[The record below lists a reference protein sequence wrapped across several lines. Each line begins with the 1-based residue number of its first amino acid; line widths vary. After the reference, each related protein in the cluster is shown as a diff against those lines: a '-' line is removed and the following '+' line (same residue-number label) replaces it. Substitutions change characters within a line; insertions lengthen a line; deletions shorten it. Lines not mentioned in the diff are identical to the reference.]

1 MGVGEAERTI
11 MAIYKL
17 TKDALTALTETKLET
32 EGILERKDLQR
43 LLRSQIKALDADLM
57 VISEEFGDWVE
68 SNRRIDLLCLD
79 KNANLVIVELKR
91 TEDGGHMELQAIRY
105 AAMVSK
111 MTFPQ
116 LLSAYDSHLK
126 QLGEST
132 EDAQDRIL
140 QFLGWDEP
148 QEDKFAQDV
157 RIILASPNFSKELT
171 TSVMWLNDF
180 DVDIRCVR
188 LKPYRDAD
196 GLVLLDIQQIIPLPE
211 AAQYQTQIKAKD
223 QAARA
228 ERGERHDLR
237 YNFWSGL
244 LEYAKTKTNL
254 HANRKPGIYHWIG
267 GSIGRAG
274 FQLNY
279 SVRGEES
286 QVELYID
293 LGQNSDERNKVYF
306 DGLKKNQ
313 AQIEGIFG
321 GQLDWQ
327 DLPESRACRIRKVI
341 EGGYRSPESEWSSI
355 YEKMVDAMIRLDKA
369 LRGYVQNLQP

>member
-1 MGVGEAERTI
+1 

-17 TKDALTALTETKLET
+17 TKDALTALTETKLEA

-43 LLRSQIKALDADLM
+43 LLRSQIQALDPDLM

-68 SNRRIDLLCLD
+68 SSRRIDLLCLD

-116 LLSAYDSHLK
+116 LISTYESYLK
-126 QLGEST
+126 SIGEST
-132 EDAQDRIL
+132 EDAQNRIL
-140 QFLGWDEP
+140 QFLEWDEP

-157 RIILASPNFSKELT
+157 RIVLASPNFSKELT

-180 DVDIRCVR
+180 DIDIRCVR
-188 LKPYRDAD
+188 LKPYRDDD
-196 GLVLLDIQQIIPLPE
+196 GLILLDIQQVIPLPE
-211 AAQYQTQIKAKD
+211 AAQYQTQLKAKD
-223 QAARA
+223 QATRT

-237 YNFWSGL
+237 YKFWSGL
-244 LEYAKTKTNL
+244 LEYAKTKTDL
-254 HANRKPGIYHWIG
+254 HANRKPGSYHWIG

-279 SVRGEES
+279 VVRGDES

-293 LGQNSDERNKVYF
+293 HGANSEDRNLMYF
-306 DGLKKNQ
+306 KELKSSREP
-313 AQIEGIFG
+313 IEATFG
-321 GQLDWQ
+321 EHLEWQ

-341 EGGYRSPESEWSSI
+341 EGGYRSPEGDWSSI
-355 YEKMVDAMIRLDKA
+355 YQRMVDAMIRLDKA
-369 LRGYVQNLQP
+369 IRPFVQKLTET

>member
-1 MGVGEAERTI
+1 MEIGEGETV

-17 TKDALTALTETKLET
+17 TKDALTALTETKLEA

-43 LLRSQIKALDADLM
+43 LLRSQITALDTDLM

-68 SNRRIDLLCLD
+68 SNRPIDLLCLD

-116 LLSAYDSHLK
+116 LQSAYESHLK

-132 EDAQDRIL
+132 EDAQDKLL

-148 QEDKFAQDV
+148 QEDKFAQDI

-211 AAQYQTQIKAKD
+211 AAVCCV
-223 QAARA
+223 
-228 ERGERHDLR
+228 
-237 YNFWSGL
+237 
-244 LEYAKTKTNL
+244 
-254 HANRKPGIYHWIG
+254 P
-267 GSIGRAG
+267 
-274 FQLNY
+274 
-279 SVRGEES
+279 
-286 QVELYID
+286 
-293 LGQNSDERNKVYF
+293 
-306 DGLKKNQ
+306 
-313 AQIEGIFG
+313 
-321 GQLDWQ
+321 
-327 DLPESRACRIRKVI
+327 
-341 EGGYRSPESEWSSI
+341 
-355 YEKMVDAMIRLDKA
+355 
-369 LRGYVQNLQP
+369 